1 MKICLVGPGIMPI
14 PPTGWGA
21 VESIIWECANE
32 LTELGYDG
40 MILNTPDKNEI
51 ISTIQEE
58 QFDFIHIHYD
68 VFCDLIPEIK
78 KVSPHTII
86 ALSSHY
92 PYINQFDKHR
102 FDGYDKIFDWMLSNS
117 NSYYN
122 FCVSDKD
129 LEVFVSKG
137 VSKNQLHLFK
147 TGAQHNSI
155 KQILKPK
162 HSDRSICVGKI
173 DRRKMQYFYQSID
186 TIDFVGPIGDPYNFD
201 INKNYLGEWTRKE
214 ICDKIGEYA
223 NIVLLSVGENGTPL
237 VIKESLMSGLG
248 VVTSEYCAYE
258 LDTNLPFITIIP
270 SDKLDDL
277 EYVESSIVEN
287 RKISLTMRK
296 EIIEYG
302 IENFSWKKLIETY
315 SKNITELK

>member
-1 MKICLVGPGIMPI
+1 
-14 PPTGWGA
+14 
-21 VESIIWECANE
+21 
-32 LTELGYDG
+32 
-40 MILNTPDKNEI
+40 MI
-51 ISTIQEE
+51 
-58 QFDFIHIHYD
+58 
-68 VFCDLIPEIK
+68 
-78 KVSPHTII
+78 
-86 ALSSHY
+86 
-92 PYINQFDKHR
+92 
-102 FDGYDKIFDWMLSNS
+102 SNS

-129 LEVFVSKG
+129 LEVFASKG

-155 KQILKPK
+155 KQILNPK
-162 HSDRSICVGKI
+162 YSDRSICVGKI

-186 TIDFVGPIGDPYNFD
+186 TIDFVGPIGDPHNFD
-201 INKNYLGEWTRKE
+201 INKNYLGEWTRKD
-214 ICDKIGEYA
+214 ICDKMGEYA
-223 NIVLLSVGENGTPL
+223 NIVLLSIGENGTPL

-248 VVTSEYCAYE
+248 IVTSEYCAYE

-277 EYVESSIVEN
+277 EYVKSSIVEN

-296 EIIEYG
+296 EILEYG